1 MPRRLQVD
9 VYNILDV
16 LNATDSTNVSDSD
29 QRVQEVT
36 ADADSAANKV
46 FNNEVL
52 MTLLSD
58 LVDVANVGNQQSHK
72 VGFGIFGNLRITVG

>member
-9 VYNILDV
+9 VYHILDV

-36 ADADSAANKV
+36 ADSAVNKV

-52 MTLLSD
+52 RTLLSD
-58 LVDVANVGNQQSHK
+58 LVDVANVGRFSGIDRVTKSRPEYSHP
-72 VGFGIFGNLRITVG
+72 GQ

>member
-1 MPRRLQVD
+1 MTRRLQVD
-9 VYNILDV
+9 VKDILDV
-16 LNATDSTNVSDSD
+16 LDAKDSNNISDSD
-29 QRVQEVT
+29 STVQEEVIL
-36 ADADSAANKV
+36 DSAANKV

-58 LVDVANVGNQQSHK
+58 FVDVANVGNQQSHK

>member
-1 MPRRLQVD
+1 MPRLLQVD

-58 LVDVANVGNQQSHK
+58 FVDVANVGNH
-72 VGFGIFGNLRITVG
+72 